1 MKSSV
6 VKRKGMEGSGS
17 CSGSGPVLVM
27 KADEQS
33 GNEEDTLAS

>member
-17 CSGSGPVLVM
+17 CSGSDPLLVM
-27 KADEQS
+27 KAEEESDD
-33 GNEEDTLAS
+33 EEDTLAP